1 MADASSYHRGTNG
14 FAIHSQ
20 WNASI
25 SYHRGTNAFISQRSQ
40 IHFHITGGPRISYQR
55 HIKMGTAPYH
65 TRTLPRDKT
74 SEEATHLRKAGQ
86 NITRSAPSPEI
97 RTEPQ
102 NKRPIPGNPE
112 QNLTKRRVSCSWFL
126 LRQAV
131 QSLPSRAMTLFN
143 D

>member
-1 MADASSYHRGTNG
+1 MLRHITEGPTVLLYIHNG
-14 FAIHSQ
+14 MRQ
-20 WNASI
+20 
-25 SYHRGTNAFISQRSQ
+25 
-40 IHFHITGGPRISYQR
+40 FHITEGPTRSYHKGTTWGVHITGVPRISYQR